1 MKQIEISYLNDK
13 HQAVIEQY
21 IREIKQEMYFST
33 EYVGE
38 GKYQDFLNILNSIY
52 LYSNNFYDT
61 MLKNEDGSAC
71 DEFIFL
77 IPNMIFYTTIG
88 FLTALKDGNNDDD
101 MIGYLEKI
109 ALDCENVTSE
119 LADILID
126 TKESRVFTK
135 NKHNLQLSNN

>member
-1 MKQIEISYLNDK
+1 MKQIELSYLNAK
-13 HQAVIEQY
+13 HQAVIGQY
-21 IREIKQEMYFST
+21 IKEIKQEMYFST

-38 GKYQDFLNILNSIY
+38 GKYQDFLEILNSIY

-61 MLKNEDGSAC
+61 MLKNEDSAVY

-88 FLTALKDGNNDDD
+88 FLTALKDGDNDED
-101 MIGYLEKI
+101 MIEHLKKI

-126 TKESRVFTK
+126 TKENRMFIKS
-135 NKHNLQLSNN
+135 KHDFQLSDN